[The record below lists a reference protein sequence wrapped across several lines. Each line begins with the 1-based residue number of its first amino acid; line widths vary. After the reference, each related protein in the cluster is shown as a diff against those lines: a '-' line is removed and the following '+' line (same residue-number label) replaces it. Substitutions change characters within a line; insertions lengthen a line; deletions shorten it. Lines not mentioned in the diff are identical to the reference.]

1 MKEKL
6 DYRKS
11 GFRFVKINWIFV
23 VFILVSIFSDLEQYF
38 LTKLIERFSK
48 IVTYKDATLIKSTV
62 IFFTLW
68 AVISFFLRFSRSK
81 IKAKVSC
88 MWNIRVKKD
97 LMENILSRDPIYFES
112 KDKASY
118 ISLFNNDLK
127 FIEENYIFAIDR
139 IVSSIFLLILCLG
152 YGFTINVEITMII
165 FAFGIIIMII
175 SKIISSLSSNEN
187 ENYMNSL
194 NSYNE
199 ILNDSFYGYG
209 TLFRFN
215 KTSHFLKKFDQKTR
229 ENEKIHEKSVF
240 LNGSRISIINESSLI
255 LQTFL
260 MLLSAL
266 FVYWGKIEDF
276 YFPVL
281 LSLMNIIIWPM
292 QEIADSYGDINST
305 KKIRQRIQ
313 DDYSKKEDG
322 IDSLNSFDADN
333 STKDQDILF
342 ADVSFSYTS
351 KEILDKASFT
361 INKDEH
367 VIISGAS
374 GTGKSTIFKLITKE
388 LTAKSGNIFIKNNNI
403 DTLSRKEIYED
414 ISIVAQK
421 PMIFRDSILANI
433 VLFETP
439 DEIDYE
445 KLDQAIK
452 KSGLYKLLDTLED
465 GYHTVIKDAGSNL
478 SGGEMQRIEIARALY
493 KDSSIILIDE
503 ATSALDLKMASELEK
518 IFAKL
523 DKTIISISHRRDI
536 DYSRYYDKII
546 EIKDKKTV
554 ETKDFEL
561 VWRKHSLI
569 IE

>member
-1 MKEKL
+1 MDYIKEKL

-11 GFRFVKINWIFV
+11 HFRFVKINWIFV
-23 VFILVSIFSDLEQYF
+23 VFIFVSIFSDLEQYF

-62 IFFTLW
+62 IFFILW
-68 AVISFFLRFSRSK
+68 AVISFALRFSRSK

-97 LMENILSRDPIYFES
+97 LMENILRRDPIYFES

-215 KTSHFLKKFDQKTR
+215 KTSHFLKKFAQRTR

-313 DDYSKKEDG
+313 DDYSKKENQ
-322 IDSLNSFDADN
+322 ISSLDSYNKSDISKN
-333 STKDQDILF
+333 QDILF
-342 ADVSFSYTS
+342 ADVSFSYTN
-351 KEILDKASFT
+351 KKILDKASFS

-403 DTLSRKEIYED
+403 DALSRQEIYED

-445 KLDQAIK
+445 KLDKAIK
-452 KSGLYKLLDTLED
+452 KSGLYKLLDTLEE

-546 EIKDKKTV
+546 EIKDRKTI
-554 ETKDFEL
+554 EKNDFKL
-561 VWRKHSLI
+561 V
-569 IE
+569 